1 MQNGNFLGRIG
12 TMGTLNSPW
21 GLAIA
26 PSGFGSLAG
35 DLLVGNFGDGRINI
49 FSADPNSPAFLGQL
63 TDAKTGNPLSIDG
76 LWGLIPGNGTGAGN
90 MNDIYFTAGPND
102 ESGGVLGVASI
113 SSGAKFRSPG
123 NDLDWGDV
131 GGLGME
137 EPPAQGDILIVEDIR
152 SSQVRFDRSA
162 RGRGPPCA
170 GGSLWAHRV
179 HFRLVCSL
187 RMSSDQVPNPPW
199 GSSPKSTETYGS
211 VLGAMLSP
219 LDQPGRSVREWVG
232 REDRSPGSD
241 LVSGFLPDPGPPR
254 KIKNQV

>member
-1 MQNGNFLGRIG
+1 
-12 TMGTLNSPW
+12 
-21 GLAIA
+21 
-26 PSGFGSLAG
+26 
-35 DLLVGNFGDGRINI
+35 
-49 FSADPNSPAFLGQL
+49 
-63 TDAKTGNPLSIDG
+63 
-76 LWGLIPGNGTGAGN
+76 
-90 MNDIYFTAGPND
+90 
-102 ESGGVLGVASI
+102 
-113 SSGAKFRSPG
+113 
-123 NDLDWGDV
+123 
-131 GGLGME
+131 ME

-162 RGRGPPCA
+162 RGRGPPRA

-232 REDRSPGSD
+232 REDRSPGRVAPGITPWSSHRSRRAD
-241 LVSGFLPDPGPPR
+241 YPHRARHLRTSLPARSVGFAVTRVRSQCTCHGSSQRLMRRHPLPSPGSLRLVPLGQQYYETLRLPAAHFAALRFLRLAIPSLRPLFVPPGPGRGAVDQAGVGGRYLRPPCSMETAGSP
-254 KIKNQV
+254 KFPGESL